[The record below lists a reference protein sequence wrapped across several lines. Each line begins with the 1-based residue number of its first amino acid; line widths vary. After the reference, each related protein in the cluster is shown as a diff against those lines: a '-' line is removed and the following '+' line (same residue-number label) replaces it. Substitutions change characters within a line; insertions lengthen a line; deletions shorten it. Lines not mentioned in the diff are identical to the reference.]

1 MKQHYMNF
9 FGYFVMNL
17 RFYRKFEKTESNY
30 GNEEFTNKVMRKHKK
45 QYKNLYDFLNSI
57 E

>member
-17 RFYRKFEKTESNY
+17 RFYRKFGKTESNY
-30 GNEEFTNKVMRKHKK
+30 GNEEFTNKVTRKHKK